1 MCRYLINEVM
11 LGKRSVGF
19 EVYSAE
25 TEDIIG
31 MTAKQVKDSITSGK
45 AVRGFIVDESGELRT
60 DKEFIKN
67 YMVKSGIGSLTPKMD
82 TDCIVNIMYTVVGK
96 KGANFEV
103 VTSRFHYGTA
113 SEERIKVLYEMG
125 AVNGVYID
133 AKGRVQLIGEVKK
146 AVDEKGAEGESKKA
160 IKDTD
165 ETVKTKQ

>member
-45 AVRGFIVDESGELRT
+45 AVRGFIVDESGELKT
-60 DKEFIKN
+60 DIEFIKN

-103 VTSRFHYGTA
+103 VTSRFYHGTA
-113 SEERIKVLYEMG
+113 SEERIKVLYDMG

-133 AKGRVQLIGEVKK
+133 AKGRVQLIDEVKK
-146 AVDEKGAEGESKKA
+146 ALDEKGAKVESKKA